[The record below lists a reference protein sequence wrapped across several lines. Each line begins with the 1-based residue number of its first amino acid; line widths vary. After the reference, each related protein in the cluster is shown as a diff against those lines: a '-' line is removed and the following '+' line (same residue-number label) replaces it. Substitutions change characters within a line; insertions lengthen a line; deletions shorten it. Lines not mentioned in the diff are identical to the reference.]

1 MIYDDDAGDGNL
13 VGQGGA
19 GKSGGAGQVKADP
32 FWWFVALCESGSK
45 DVQCTM
51 YILDES
57 VEVVQKIGNTDDF
70 GGMFYWRHSRQRM

>member
-32 FWWFVALCESGSK
+32 F
-45 DVQCTM
+45 
-51 YILDES
+51 
-57 VEVVQKIGNTDDF
+57 
-70 GGMFYWRHSRQRM
+70 

>member
-1 MIYDDDAGDGNL
+1 MIYDDDARAGNL

-45 DVQCTM
+45 DVQLHTGWES
-51 YILDES
+51 ES
-57 VEVVQKIGNTDDF
+57 VKVVQKIGYTDDF
-70 GGMFYWRHSRQRM
+70 WGMFYWTHSRQRM